1 MEEAKAVLKA
11 MRPRLKTGG
20 VGSSRGMV
28 VFRIGLAGLETSTS
42 EMELAT
48 ALRTQAWE
56 SWPLEF
62 DLRAI
67 PRGTESTLTSPRT
80 FPLSGS
86 TVKSLSEA
94 AAVAMSVFSSGLSS
108 IANGE
113 A

>member
-1 MEEAKAVLKA
+1 
-11 MRPRLKTGG
+11 
-20 VGSSRGMV
+20 MV
-28 VFRIGLAGLETSTS
+28 VFRIGLVGLEMSTS

-67 PRGTESTLTSPRT
+67 PRGTESTFTSPRT
-80 FPLSGS
+80 SPLSGS